1 MKIALR
7 TSALAVL
14 CGLALPAM
22 ATDYVWSNSGVNSAA
37 TAYDFTDG
45 ANWNGGSVPVSG
57 TSTYVWFTN
66 TPGAVRY
73 ATVPDNFAF
82 YEVYGAI
89 GSPIVLLGGTV
100 NVHRG
105 LNYKGS
111 GNVPTVYIYADST
124 ITGDMYLNRA
134 VVCGDIAPNG
144 NRTLWQSA
152 GDNWH
157 RLDWYANTAGEMRV
171 NPSTTYNIALSYGTY
186 HMIAPQ
192 GADEAVTATWTLSN
206 GSPYA
211 VRASGTAEHVLC
223 AGTFVTA
230 PGNELPAGTF
240 LKRVFP
246 DGSIEL
252 SEAVT
257 LASSPADVALT
268 FEAFSPKVT
277 QELRFV
283 NTANS
288 TAHTLDF
295 SKWRDKDEARLRVGS
310 LNWTYDSASVRENT
324 RLTLTSWTGVPAT
337 IEIVDATRHNCNIVL
352 DKCHLQFEK
361 TASTVAGFPDA
372 DLRMSDALSF
382 ATLTVTNGITA
393 YVGAISNIVGALTK
407 DGAGTLVA
415 KLPSYSAAGALA
427 NTGSLT
433 VKDGVLM
440 AIAQEDGGTVA
451 VATLSLGASSTLC
464 IPSNGTLVV
473 SSSFSAV
480 PGATISGP
488 GTVVLPNG
496 LSDAAGVTFA
506 DGASVRIVQSNGEP
520 IYEPPKGLAPSGVPA
535 FWVDASQGV
544 VSSSGNVTR
553 WNDVRG
559 AGYMF
564 ATNVASAYPTLET
577 DNRGRNFIKIARNA
591 SATKTDIA
599 STAALVWDVPLS
611 NIRAVLMVVDLMDGG
626 GAWLG
631 SSPRISTFDYWRE
644 AGWAYWNQVM
654 AWNSS
659 SRVRAGKIYMN
670 GETIPATGTGCPY
683 AGYNFTATS
692 YKNGEVACPI
702 CVEFVPTGD
711 TEADAFGFC
720 NYQDGCNGQMRIY
733 EYVIYTNT
741 LTTAERL
748 ETEEYLMK
756 KWMNSHANY
765 DRLGEVTDRMASL
778 DVSAAPAVAV
788 ASGDLVAIDTA
799 GGNGTLSKAGG
810 GTLYVEDLVDADTA
824 IDVREGVFNLRSVK
838 TTADTLPATPWV
850 HFDASDLSTLTATTN
865 NGVVSVTEMRDRR
878 GTAYPK
884 AIMKVDGDSVQLNET
899 SGVGGL
905 TMLDFGPYS
914 STHTE
919 NKSMKFQLDGVGA
932 YNEEIHTT
940 VSVVGTARGGGVL
953 VGGSSARGSNI
964 TYHDLDGLYRADPG
978 SHSSPIVSTSPNRP
992 NAGMMASN
1000 HAGAR
1005 RSRLNGEFMKPTT
1018 TGFSGGYDLVSLCL
1032 YDCFGASGIA
1042 CCHYGHATGAM
1053 EFGEQMLFE
1062 ETLSREQILNVEAY
1076 LRRKWFGADEVAYR
1090 GSRAKSLFVAS
1101 GATVNIYGDSP
1112 LVVDSLSGAG
1122 EVNGSVEFAEDGEL
1136 AVNVLADGSVECPA
1150 APGLDLDAGG
1160 TVRFAGAVR
1169 NLPKPGRVVLIE
1181 GVSHADGPL
1190 AGWTVAPPIRSAV
1203 ASLRV
1208 VDGNLVVDVV
1218 DRGLKVIL
1226 R

>member
-1 MKIALR
+1 MNIMKTAML
-7 TSALAVL
+7 SAVL
-14 CGLALPAM
+14 GFALPVI
-22 ATDYVWSNSGVNSAA
+22 ATDYCWVNAGVNSPS
-37 TAYDFTDG
+37 TAFSFTDTDNWSG
-45 ANWNGGSVPVSG
+45 ANVPVSG

-73 ATVPDNFAF
+73 ATMPDNFAF

-100 NVHRG
+100 NVRRG

-111 GNVPTVYIYADST
+111 GNTPTVYLYADST
-124 ITGDMYLNRA
+124 ITGDMYLNRS

-157 RLDWYANTAGEMRV
+157 RLDFYANAAGETRV
-171 NPSTTYNIALSYGTY
+171 NPSTTYNLSLSYGTY

-192 GADEAVTATWTLSN
+192 GSDEAVTATWTLSN

-211 VRASGTAEHVLC
+211 VRATGTAEHVLC
-223 AGTFVTA
+223 AGTLVTA
-230 PGNELPAGTF
+230 AGDILPSGTF

-252 SEAVT
+252 SERAT
-257 LASSPADVALT
+257 LGADTADISLT
-268 FEAFSPKVT
+268 FAAFSPKVS
-277 QELRFV
+277 QSLQFI
-283 NTANS
+283 NSANWD
-288 TAHTLDF
+288 AHAFDF
-295 SKWRDKDEARLRVGS
+295 SKWRTKDDARLRVGS
-310 LNWTYDSASVRENT
+310 LKWAAASEVNKEKARI
-324 RLTLTSWTGVPAT
+324 TLSSWTGIPAT
-337 IEIVDATRHNCNIVL
+337 IEIVDATTHNCNIVL
-352 DKCHLQFEK
+352 DRCHIQFEK
-361 TASTVAGFPDA
+361 PTSGSAGFPQA
-372 DLRMSDALSF
+372 SLRMASASSA
-382 ATLTVTNGITA
+382 ATITVTNGITA
-393 YVGAISNIVGALTK
+393 YVGSISNVIGSLVK

-415 KLPSYSAAGALA
+415 IVPSYTAAGALA

-433 VKDGVLM
+433 V
-440 AIAQEDGGTVA
+440 EDGAFEALAQDGTDSIA
-451 VATLSLGASSTLC
+451 VANLTLGASATLK
-464 IPSNGTLVV
+464 IPDGSVFTVT
-473 SSSFSAV
+473 SSFSAGA
-480 PGATISGP
+480 GATISGS

-506 DGASVRIVQSNGEP
+506 DGASVRVAQSNGQP
-520 IYEPPKGLAPSGVPA
+520 IYEQPKGLAPAGTPA

-544 VSSSGNVTR
+544 VESGGNITR
-553 WNDVRG
+553 WDDVRG
-559 AGYMF
+559 AGHMF
-564 ATNVASAYPTLET
+564 ATNVAAVYPTLET
-577 DNRGRNFIKIARNA
+577 DNQNRKFIKIARVAGA
-591 SATKTDIA
+591 SKTDIA
-599 STAALVWDVPLS
+599 STAALVWDKPLS
-611 NIRAVLMVVDLMDGG
+611 NIRAVLMVVDLYDGG
-626 GAWLG
+626 GSWLG
-631 SSPRISTFDYWRE
+631 SSPRISTYDYWRE

-654 AWNSS
+654 AWNEDSNK
-659 SRVRAGKIYMN
+659 VRNGKIFMN
-670 GETIPATGTGCPY
+670 GETIAATGVGCPY
-683 AGYNFTATS
+683 KGYAFTATN
-692 YKNGEVACPI
+692 YKKGDVACPI

-720 NYQDGCNGQMRIY
+720 NHQDGCNGQMRIY

-756 KWMNSHANY
+756 KWMNAHANY
-765 DRLGEVTDRMASL
+765 DRLGEVPDRMASL
-778 DVSAAPAVAV
+778 NVSTVPALAV
-788 ASGDLVAIDTA
+788 ASGELVAIDTVA
-799 GGNGTLSKAGG
+799 GDGTLAKTGE

-824 IDVREGVFNLRSVK
+824 IDVREGVFNLRSVN
-838 TTADTLPATPWV
+838 TTADTLPAIPWV
-850 HFDASDLSTLTATTN
+850 HYDASDLSTLTAATN
-865 NGVVSVTEMRDRR
+865 NGVVTVTEMRDRR
-878 GTAYPK
+878 GAAHPK

-978 SHSSPIVSTSPNRP
+978 SYSSPIVSTLPNRP
-992 NAGMMASN
+992 NQNMMTSS

-1005 RSRLNGEFMKPTT
+1005 RSRLNGDFMIPTA

-1062 ETLSREQILNVEAY
+1062 EVLSREQMLNVEAY
-1076 LRRKWFGADEVAYR
+1076 LRRKWFGADEPAYR
-1090 GSRAKSLFVAS
+1090 GSRAKSLAVAS

-1112 LVVDSLSGAG
+1112 LVVDAISGAG
-1122 EVNGSVEFAEDGEL
+1122 TVHGAIKLAAGGEL
-1136 AVNVLADGSVECPA
+1136 VVNVLADGSVECPA
-1150 APGLDLDAGG
+1150 APGLDLAACG
-1160 TVRFAGAVR
+1160 TVRFTGAVR
-1169 NLPKPGRVVLIE
+1169 SLPVPGCIVLME
-1181 GVSHADGPL
+1181 GLSCSDGRID
-1190 AGWTVAPPIRSAV
+1190 GWTVASPRRNAY

-1208 VDGNLVVDVV
+1208 ADGRLVVDLVAG
-1218 DRGLKVIL
+1218 GLKVIL

>member
-1 MKIALR
+1 MRAREMTVLLGALGFVL
-7 TSALAVL
+7 SAF
-14 CGLALPAM
+14 
-22 ATDYVWSNSGVNSAA
+22 ATDYVWINTGVNAPS
-37 TAYDFTDG
+37 TAHSFADT
-45 ANWNGGSVPVSG
+45 ANWNGGVVPVSG

-73 ATVPDNFAF
+73 ATIPDSFQF

-89 GSPIVLLGGTV
+89 GSPIVLIGDNV

-111 GNVPTVYIYADST
+111 GSTPTVYLYADST
-124 ITGDMYLNRA
+124 ITKDMYLNRA
-134 VVCGDIAPNG
+134 VVCGDITRTG
-144 NRTLWQSA
+144 SYTLWQSA

-157 RLDWYANTAGEMRV
+157 RLDFYANAAGETRV
-171 NPSTTYNIALSYGTY
+171 NPSTTYNLSLSYGTY

-192 GADEAVTATWTLSN
+192 GSDEAITATWTLSN

-223 AGTFVTA
+223 AGTLVTA
-230 PGNELPAGTF
+230 ANDILPVGTF

-252 SEAVT
+252 SQPAALGSAT
-257 LASSPADVALT
+257 ADVALT
-268 FEAFSPKVT
+268 FEAFSPKVS
-277 QELRFV
+277 QSLQFL

-295 SKWRDKDEARLRVGS
+295 SKWREKDEARLCVDS
-310 LNWTYDSASVRENT
+310 MNWTYDSAATREST
-324 RLTLTSWTGVPAT
+324 RLVLTSWTGVPAT
-337 IEIVDATRHNCNIVL
+337 IEIVDSARHNCNIVL

-361 TASTVAGFPDA
+361 PTSGNAGFPQA
-372 DLRMSDALSF
+372 SLRMASASSV

-393 YVGAISNIVGALTK
+393 YVGSISNVIGSLVK
-407 DGAGTLVA
+407 NGAGTLVA
-415 KLPSYSAAGALA
+415 TVPSYTAAGALA

-433 VKDGVLM
+433 VEGGIFEALAPDGTDAM
-440 AIAQEDGGTVA
+440 A
-451 VATLSLGASSTLC
+451 VANLAIGASATLK
-464 IPSNGTLVV
+464 IPTGSVFTVT
-473 SSSFSAV
+473 SSFSAGA
-480 PGATISGP
+480 GATISGA

-506 DGASVRIVQSNGEP
+506 DGASVLVVQSNGQP
-520 IYEPPKGLAPSGVPA
+520 IYEQPNGLAPAGTPA

-544 VSSSGNVTR
+544 VESSGNITR

-564 ATNVASAYPTLET
+564 ATNVASVYPTLET
-577 DNRGRNFIKIARNA
+577 DNQDRKFIKIARVA
-591 SATKTDIA
+591 EATKTDIA
-599 STAALVWDVPLS
+599 STAALVWDRPLS
-611 NIRAVLMVVDLMDGG
+611 NIRTVLMVVDLYDGG

-631 SSPRISTFDYWRE
+631 SSPRISTHDYWRE
-644 AGWAYWNQVM
+644 AGWKYWNQVM
-654 AWNSS
+654 GGLASGHVMS
-659 SRVRAGKIYMN
+659 GKIYMN

-683 AGYNFTATS
+683 AGYAFTATN
-692 YKNGEVACPI
+692 YKKGDVSCPI

-720 NYQDGCNGQMRIY
+720 NYQNGCNGQMRIY
-733 EYVIYTNT
+733 EYVIYTNA

-756 KWMNSHANY
+756 KWMNAHANY
-765 DRLGEVTDRMASL
+765 DRLGEVPDRMASL
-778 DVSAAPAVAV
+778 NVSTVPAVAV
-788 ASGDLVAIDTA
+788 AVGDLVAIDSVT
-799 GGNGTLSKAGG
+799 GDGTLAKTGA

-838 TTADTLPATPWV
+838 TTADTLPSTPWV
-850 HFDASDLSTLTATTN
+850 HFDASDLSTLTAATN
-865 NGVVSVTEMRDRR
+865 NDLVTVTEMRDRR
-878 GTAYPK
+878 GAAYPK

-899 SGVGGL
+899 AGVGGL

-919 NKSMKFQLDGVGA
+919 NKSMKFQLNGVGA

-940 VSVVGTARGGGVL
+940 ISVVGTVRGGGVL

-978 SHSSPIVSTSPNRP
+978 SYSSPIVSSSPNRP
-992 NAGMMASN
+992 SPGMMSSG

-1005 RSRLNGEFMKPTT
+1005 RSRLNGNFMVPTT

-1042 CCHYGHATGAM
+1042 CCHYGHATGGM

-1062 ETLSREQILNVEAY
+1062 EVLSREQVLNVEAY
-1076 LRRKWFGADEVAYR
+1076 LRRKWFGADEPAYR
-1090 GSRAKSLFVAS
+1090 GSRAKSLAVAR
-1101 GATVNIYGDSP
+1101 GATVNVYGDSP
-1112 LVVDSLSGAG
+1112 FVVGSISGRG
-1122 EVNGSVEFAEDGEL
+1122 IVNGPVAL
-1136 AVNVLADGSVECPA
+1136 APGGTLDVVVNNGTVTCAS

-1160 TVRFAGAVR
+1160 VVAFSGELRGM
-1169 NLPKPGRVVLIE
+1169 KGRVTLIE
-1181 GVSHADGPL
+1181 GVSHADGAL
-1190 AGWTVAPPIRSAV
+1190 ANWSATIPRQGYSVVVGVA
-1203 ASLRV
+1203 
-1208 VDGNLVVDVV
+1208 DGNLVADIFVP
-1218 DRGLKVIL
+1218 GSIL
-1226 R
+1226 IVR